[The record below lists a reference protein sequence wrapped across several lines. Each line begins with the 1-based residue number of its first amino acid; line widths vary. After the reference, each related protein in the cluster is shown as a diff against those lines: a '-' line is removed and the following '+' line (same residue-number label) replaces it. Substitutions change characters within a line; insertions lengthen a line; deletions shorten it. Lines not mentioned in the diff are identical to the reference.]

1 MRRISGGRTGL
12 SAAAVACAL
21 VAALLSACS
30 GATGATDVADEAS
43 PAPRSQDVSPSM
55 WSPEAAWVLE
65 DDAFMPTL
73 PEVEADPSTLGKPW
87 AVSEVR
93 KCRVGDGLSQGYGAA
108 SYVYGDDGMLRE
120 MQRWTYHPDET
131 FLIQAE
137 EGEPQITSR
146 VVYEGSGRAEGGET
160 VTSVTTYN
168 AQGEPTSTSATY
180 AGTTEDGVAYE
191 REELDGELVGY
202 TTTETTE
209 DGSRRVVTTYDG
221 EMAPENVSGTSVTTL
236 DEKGRPLSRTGVESP
251 LENGIIISAED
262 LTIRESDAGTYWAYD
277 DATGASTELYVNL
290 EDGETIGP
298 PGMGRYEFQAK
309 DENGCVYYRRYAG
322 NTMGTQDNTRH
333 EYTEY
338 DESGNPTMQITSLW
352 GYPLGANIEEKVEF
366 TYDENGNLLYAVQGN
381 YYDDGELD
389 DYFVWTFGYV
399 NTETGERIE
408 PTSALDVAAPA
419 LSDEDKDPLPSR
431 RAFEELDYQCPM
443 WGYFATPEGATAM
456 VEGEE
461 YEVMLYVSMS
471 TDYVAQLGGTFS
483 MAAPGSSDASSE
495 YVFFVPISDD
505 TELMCTT
512 ARGTSFVVSY
522 PDDATAHVEGRRV
535 DGTALSFDLARQ
547 ETPPDWGV

>member
-1 MRRISGGRTGL
+1 
-12 SAAAVACAL
+12 
-21 VAALLSACS
+21 
-30 GATGATDVADEAS
+30 
-43 PAPRSQDVSPSM
+43 M

-73 PEVEADPSTLGKPW
+73 PEVEVDASELGKPW

-93 KCRVGDGLSQGYGAA
+93 KCRMSDGFAQGYGAA
-108 SYVYGDDGMLRE
+108 SYIYGDDGMLQE

-131 FLIQAE
+131 FLVQAQE
-137 EGEPQITSR
+137 DEPRITSQ
-146 VVYEGSGRAEGGET
+146 VVYERDGQAEGDSTTTVYSPAADGDDPMVSLVTTVTHDGDET
-160 VTSVTTYN
+160 VTSVTTYD
-168 AQGEPTSTSATY
+168 AQGEPAGTSVTY
-180 AGTTEDGVAYE
+180 AGTTTDGVAYE
-191 REELDGELVGY
+191 REERDGELVGY
-202 TTTETTE
+202 TTTETTD

-221 EMAPENVSGTSVTTL
+221 EMAPENISGTSVTTF

-251 LENGIIISAED
+251 LENGVIISAED
-262 LTIRESDAGTYWAYD
+262 LTIRESGAGTYWSYD
-277 DATGASTELYVNL
+277 DATGESTELYVNL
-290 EDGETIGP
+290 EGNETIGS

-352 GYPLGANIEEKVEF
+352 GYPLGANIEERVEF
-366 TYDENGNLLYAVQGN
+366 TYDENGNLLYAAQGN
-381 YYDDGELD
+381 YYDTGELD

-408 PTSALDVAAPA
+408 PASALDVAAPA
-419 LSDEDKDPLPSR
+419 LTDEDKDPLPSR
-431 RAFEELDYQCPM
+431 RAFEGLDYQCPM
-443 WGYFATPEGATAM
+443 WGYFATPEGAPVT
-456 VEGEE
+456 VGGED

-471 TDYVAQLGGTFS
+471 ADYVAQLGGTFS
-483 MAAPGSSDASSE
+483 MAAPGRSDASSE

-505 TELMCTT
+505 TEVMCTT

-522 PDDATAHVEGRRV
+522 PNDTTAHLEGRRV
-535 DGTALSFDLARQ
+535 DGTELSFDLTRQ
-547 ETPPDWGV
+547 EAPPDWGV